1 MEQFL
6 EKSVICYAFINHSP
20 LQPHP
25 IIHNCGIHIRDH
37 KTQHMNYKIGM
48 TTSPMIRQCGV
59 PCSQKECSSWW
70 PALLVLPS
78 LASIGPASCN
88 LCALDTDVT
97 WTPSP
102 VTITSICKILK
113 IYYKW
118 RVRLVHDHRLMFW
131 SCHPS
136 VDAQLVSSPATP
148 WLLNFSE
155 KQPKDRMSP
164 EPQLT
169 GLAKTFNSV
178 TFTGRAN
185 VAKATYASKSACRI
199 DCPSTQLYA
208 SSSSPQYLN

>member
-1 MEQFL
+1 ML
-6 EKSVICYAFINHSP
+6 EASEKNYPLWRGSVLQLTFKSVGESDY

-88 LCALDTDVT
+88 LCALYTDVT

-118 RVRLVHDHRLMFW
+118 RVRLVHDNHLMFW

-155 KQPKDRMSP
+155 RQPKRQDVSWTTAHWLGQDF
-164 EPQLT
+164 QLCHLHRQ
-169 GLAKTFNSV
+169 GQRGQGHLCK
-178 TFTGRAN
+178 
-185 VAKATYASKSACRI
+185 
-199 DCPSTQLYA
+199 
-208 SSSSPQYLN
+208 

>member
-1 MEQFL
+1 MGNLTTSNPTPSFITVESIL
-6 EKSVICYAFINHSP
+6 ETTKHNTWIIKSGWR
-20 LQPHP
+20 PHP
-25 IIHNCGIHIRDH
+25 WSDSVVCRVA
-37 KTQHMNYKIGM
+37 K
-48 TTSPMIRQCGV
+48 RV
-59 PCSQKECSSWW
+59 SSWW

-88 LCALDTDVT
+88 LCALYTDVT

-118 RVRLVHDHRLMFW
+118 RVRLVHDHQLMFW

-185 VAKATYASKSACRI
+185 VAKATYASMAVCEMSCH
-199 DCPSTQLYA
+199 STRFTI
-208 SSSSPQYLN
+208 